1 MDFWLNNTL
10 TGQKERLYAADGDT
24 LRFYCCGPTV
34 YGPAHIGNFRTFV
47 LQDVFRRVAEATGLA
62 TRHVRNVTDVDDK
75 TIRGSREAGQS
86 LSDFTDQWRKRFED
100 DADAL
105 NLLVPEVTPSAVENI
120 PEQIEMIAILLEKG
134 LAYQAK
140 DGSVY
145 YRVSAFKDYGKLS
158 GLQRDAMETNADGR
172 LNEEDEAVKE
182 DQADFVLWKAWKE
195 EDGENKWDSPWGPGR
210 PGWHIE
216 CSAMSTKYLGK
227 SFDLHS
233 GGVDLIFPH
242 HENEIAQSE
251 GCTGETFVRHWFHVA
266 HLQIDGGKM
275 SKSLGNLYTLDD
287 VQEKGFTAE
296 ELRYVL
302 LSGHYRQPLSFS
314 WDSLHAAQAA
324 LKRLRKFKSLLGDL
338 PKEPQAL
345 GRFEPAL
352 AALAD
357 DLNTSKALGQLFAV
371 VGDLEKDPSVI
382 TEEDRS
388 GFAVLMFAFGFELL
402 EPEAAPVGEAPE
414 EVKTLAQQRWEA
426 KQNKDWAAA
435 DDLRDKITAAGWTVK
450 DAKDGFELLPN

>member
-1 MDFWLNNTL
+1 MMDFWLNNTL
-10 TGQKERLYAADGDT
+10 TGQKERLYADDGAT

-86 LSDFTDQWRKRFED
+86 LSDFTQHWQERFES

-105 NLLVPEVTPSAVENI
+105 NLLRPHVTPSAVENI
-120 PEQIEMIAILLEKG
+120 PEQIDMIAILLEKG
-134 LAYQAK
+134 FAYQAK
-140 DGSVY
+140 DGSIY

-172 LNEEDEAVKE
+172 LNEADEAVKE
-182 DQADFVLWKAWKE
+182 DVADFVLWKAWKE

-216 CSAMSTKYLGK
+216 CSAMSTKYLGD

-251 GCTGETFVRHWFHVA
+251 GSTGEDFVRHWFHVA

-287 VQEKGFTAE
+287 VEAKGFTAE

-324 LKRLRKFKSLLGDL
+324 LKRLRKFKNLLGEL
-338 PKEPQAL
+338 PEAPKAL
-345 GRFEPAL
+345 GRFESAL

-357 DLNTSKALGQLFAV
+357 DLNTSKALGQLFATL
-371 VGDLEKDPSVI
+371 GELEKDPTTI

-388 GFAVLMFAFGFELL
+388 GFALLMSAFGFKLE
-402 EPEAAPVGEAPE
+402 EPETAPDAPE
-414 EVKTLAQQRWEA
+414 EVQALAQKRWEA
-426 KQNKDWAAA
+426 KQNKDWASA
-435 DDLRDKITAAGWTVK
+435 DALRDEIAAAGWTVK
-450 DAKDGFELLPN
+450 DAQGGFELLPQ